1 MNSPVPPGYWIASPT
16 GGGNAVSPTDGANH
30 FKAVQQKLK
39 KLNMAM
45 DLASNELEALLR
57 GMRTNAQR
65 AEGLAVD
72 IANAELDR
80 RFIEMTNQVSVALGG
95 AAVEVRKLHE
105 TAQEVSGLAHDAR
118 RTHARLYEGLDDIRS
133 SRKERTPKPGFFA
146 H

>member
-1 MNSPVPPGYWIASPT
+1 MSDLAPTT
-16 GGGNAVSPTDGANH
+16 GGGAAARTDGDNRY
-30 FKAVQQKLK
+30 KAVQQKLK
-39 KLNMAM
+39 VLGQAM

-65 AEGLAVD
+65 SEGLAVD

-80 RFIEMTNQVSVALGG
+80 KFIEMTNQVSVALGG
-95 AAVEVRKLHE
+95 AAVEVKKLHE

-118 RTHARLYEGLDDIRS
+118 RRHARLYEGLDTIRS

>member
-1 MNSPVPPGYWIASPT
+1 MNDLVPPGYWIGPPV
-16 GGGNAVSPTDGANH
+16 GGDKAVSPTDGDNRY
-30 FKAVQQKLK
+30 KAVQHKLK
-39 KLNMAM
+39 TLGTAM

-65 AEGLAVD
+65 AEGLATD

-80 RFIEMTNQVSVALGG
+80 KFIEMTNQVSVALGG
-95 AAVEVRKLHE
+95 AAVEVKKLHE
-105 TAQEVSGLAHDAR
+105 TAQEVSGLAHDTR
-118 RTHARLYEGLDDIRS
+118 RTHARLYEGLDTVRS